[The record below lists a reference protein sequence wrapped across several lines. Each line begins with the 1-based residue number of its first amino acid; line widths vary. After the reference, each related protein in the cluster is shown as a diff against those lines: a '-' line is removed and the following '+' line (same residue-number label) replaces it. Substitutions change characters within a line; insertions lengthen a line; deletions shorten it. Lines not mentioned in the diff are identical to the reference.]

1 MIKAESVIGFE
12 EEQTDET
19 PQIAVSIPTY
29 KEPLSLGEEFG
40 RGVGAGVEEVKGLGA
55 GLVGALGSAAGLE
68 DLEEW
73 GYTTAQERFAA
84 ASSPELS
91 GEVNSIFD
99 IEDAG
104 DFVSWTARTM
114 GKQAPQLALSVL
126 GGGIGGIVGKKAVSS
141 AITEAL
147 EAKTAEL
154 VGKGIAANVAK
165 EQAQFTLAREM
176 GEQVA
181 TKLAA
186 EKAAQVAAMKA
197 GVATAGSVQGVGME
211 VGSIYADTRDL
222 GLAVKYGVPAGAV
235 EGITDLYFGSKI
247 VDALAG
253 KRAKQGFNIAG
264 VNSTGGNFS
273 ISAVRDPRPGVL
285 RELGAVAGVG
295 TALEG
300 AQEVGQTRLEQMAR
314 AEADPN
320 FDINSEGATRE
331 LIEAGAAG
339 AVTGGVMGGGTT
351 IASRLVES
359 KIAPLTMR
367 ALQDKETGLPDGTI
381 PADQQPEDPASLYQF
396 DENPVTIDDGGK
408 PFVARRFQIG
418 TEKGWA
424 IENPTDEEKMFYPP
438 LPGGRVALLDGMV
451 YGNALRHNL
460 LNGGRLRNLGPGDS
474 RSVEDDSD
482 YEGYGTGSFEFP
494 GAGTATATG
503 DSRLDTE
510 AENAMQSE
518 QRRFEDQA
526 LAPYRTLKNVFNAI
540 DAVEK
545 AGSPEERQALLQ
557 SATDPQEFRDARYQL
572 RAAKNQA
579 KTPQE
584 KQFFADL
591 QGRLQ
596 DFKNL
601 KEASRVLGF
610 KSPDGQTVKS
620 PGSYP
625 GVEGSTPSPA
635 TPFEGASNQTKGP
648 NPVDQATRRWAG
660 IVEGKVQAE
669 NDLRAAS
676 ELGTKTGFEAFDE
689 YQKIQAEIAAANDLI
704 AENKN
709 KRGNKRASKETIA
722 ELNSQIESLTRQ
734 AQSLLERTQDGDLLL
749 KKINEGIEES
759 KYSKGNKG
767 KWDELQRLEEELT
780 AIQYEKDSLL
790 TDEQRSDY
798 DFSKRSNLEP
808 AEGMKVQSRDGKSG
822 VVTGVGVDKT
832 VEDDLNLQGRLKTK
846 KEKNV
851 YVKWEDGATN
861 KFPLSKFNQEQAYI
875 PRSAAIEYQMGEIN
889 KSLMPSAEDRA
900 KIEKKALA
908 EIRKARKG
916 QPGAAEASFV
926 STALNEAKTQ
936 AQSLDTNVVYTDPE
950 KGIKAYGTLIPAPDT
965 GKATNA
971 NGNFLFLPKGFAGL
985 TGSQASEIDLV
996 SGQMKPFELT
1006 PQQMVNVAAD
1016 VRSDLHEATK
1026 KQAREKGVENA
1037 DGNTY
1042 IQNEVAL
1049 AQKKRDEEEAAEDTR
1064 RMSLEPVEVKKL
1076 REGDL
1081 VGFRLPDNERLHH
1094 THFLSTGVKLTPT
1107 SAGKFRTAQ
1116 NKDGSK
1122 QVIFD
1127 RYYVASPRGTSTENH
1142 LGKVS
1147 LPVMKQGETLVT
1159 LNELSDAEKV
1169 ELGYKADESTG
1180 ETISEDLWKYLYKP
1194 PTEATFASELGPKSE
1209 NPRLTSNR
1217 PDTRSVATR
1226 GRGDYALYE
1235 LKGDLTETEKILT
1248 LALGK
1253 FSPNPTEQDLI
1264 AAGFTPTGAQEEFEV
1279 APRKNVLS
1287 RVFETTIPD
1296 PVSKSGL
1303 NKIPVSVGVFRDKNN
1318 PKAPVVVK
1326 AFATFDPAA
1335 VLEAKRNLEEKK
1347 NAPDSP
1353 QKNAN
1358 IDIAEKSLKTA
1369 VQDLQRL
1376 TLAQMNAGLD
1386 VRVREDRNG
1395 VPITEALVEYGFGAS
1410 RSGGGIKPGQYGKHI
1425 VTRVAYNPNPDFK
1438 GEGHVFTR
1446 KVKTPRMNQR
1456 EAAGTLT
1463 DETWKLRG
1471 FDRPKMGLGA
1481 ANEVLGNF
1489 RRQQLER
1496 AQKAKEREGESML
1509 EGSDLTNRHAR
1520 EITNLTAFTQPIFE
1534 RYVTAIRRN
1543 IEESPADPAVRDR
1556 WLMEA
1561 ELRLARALNGFQ
1573 MKAMPESVAKDLQ
1586 SQIKTL
1592 EQQAAAIEPVRG
1604 KKRVLKKGKDYGKLV
1619 DDPTQTKT
1627 QFEKQQRQWKQN
1639 LEKAKA
1645 DLSDRFYRQ
1654 MIPRATK
1661 GKAGVAEINKIN
1673 TALSD
1678 LETSIRNQVASEKIP
1693 VQPSAEAVAD
1703 AIKADKRIKD
1713 FNSSLAKAKGE
1724 PAKNRWKEK
1733 IATRKQEI
1741 EKSLISERDKTE
1753 GEVETEAR
1761 DLIQKSEEHA
1771 RLRKQLDRAGE
1782 LTASQEGL
1790 LDSFLEY
1797 VQAEANKTDDQNR
1810 KTVTENLRR
1819 LLGRQKEAREG
1830 GRQMFINVR
1839 KEIDKV
1845 EKRSA
1850 KKQEKKKGQ
1859 DAAKIIGD
1867 DETAAA
1873 ENEGM
1878 IDSALKAMDFA
1889 AFTDNDK
1896 LYERAAA
1903 DFAEATEGRKKALS
1917 PGDKEIL
1924 KAFGKIM
1931 DEVKALKIFGTGKVP
1946 GILTQA
1952 FSAAS
1957 NFKNAIEKREFYDP
1971 QTGKVV
1977 GPESEYG
1984 QRMVAGEIDPLA
1996 AARVRN
2002 PKKSS
2007 AEIDEQIKQD
2017 LARER
2022 LQELATVKI
2031 AGVGAKVDAS
2041 QIELAFV
2048 KLFGGE
2054 FNGEVEG
2061 REINATYPP
2070 LEEKYSRPLFRY
2082 MSKDFGSDPGQRLA
2096 ITELANAVLDD
2107 YLFNPDADGIITESQ
2122 LTDNVAVTDSSKLKT
2137 PERVTV
2143 PRTRGATVKI
2153 DQKGQRVFSLAAKN
2167 QGDITQS
2174 NRDAVQTPAAPAET
2188 GGRATQQFVQEYA
2201 GLSDAEMV
2209 ALGQEEIDAIY
2220 RAATSKADADL
2231 AESAMDSV
2239 IATSPSIEQLA
2250 EQDVDTLRRGLLE
2263 EVKAKQSRGDAE
2275 TELRKNLRD
2284 AAKNR
2289 LFKSSNDF
2297 LNHIASQPA
2306 GINRAT
2312 AMRAKA
2318 FLNLNGNGSFNWNKI
2333 GLQVSSF
2340 GKGGKAVN
2348 WAGASAVDSESRG
2361 GMALY
2366 VNLDAVHNGGLVN
2379 TVLEEMDHALTHQI
2393 INHEQYGIN
2402 LNPVQKA
2409 ALDRLR
2415 TAHKQAVLKAG
2426 DGMTDL
2432 KEQTAGM
2439 TPEEKVAFYSGEF
2452 MRKAAEAPEQFR
2464 PYYNLTNLDEFVVGV
2479 KQDKDFHDLL
2489 IDLGFN
2495 EKTQGGGFSLI
2506 PTLKALFTALAELV
2520 TGRRLDPNSE
2530 LARVFQDSWTLS
2542 TERPAN
2548 QWTVPPTKLSMAL
2561 GLGAASDAT
2570 GAANGMP
2577 ETVRM
2582 QKDTGAFY
2590 NASLIQDAEGNWSV
2604 RGEFGV
2610 PGKKPN
2616 TTQKNKTPL
2625 DYNQAKD
2632 IFDKLVKEKSKKY
2645 SIIPDKGP
2653 DDGGS
2658 TTPPQGPAPEGPKS
2672 LAGARRVE
2680 TREELRVRLNT
2691 AGSPAMQRVLS
2702 PVSEEILDEALKLSE
2717 AGFNVERTTDLNR
2730 VDFGS
2735 VDVYSTA
2742 SQYPIATIMKDFRGS
2757 VQPLIAWNPALV
2769 VSPRF
2774 DGRLERA
2781 FQAVYGV
2788 TPDAGLARLL
2798 FRDSGDNY
2806 YTQRAA
2812 SASTYFVSTRMFSVA
2827 LSNGRGGLSTWAV
2840 GPNVNEDA
2848 VERARRI
2855 YEGESTTLPDPPD
2868 LIQIDPAYTAPSR
2881 TARRQMPPP
2890 SDLLNLNKAVGEV
2903 WNKLKDFEIFQFG
2916 RPLTPEVTSQILAT
2930 EGREKLLKAIVDNI
2944 KLPPGYQL
2952 KIESFDT
2959 KPSAIF
2965 GEKTT
2970 FELSFKN
2977 LKTGKTGNIEVYT
2990 KSKDI
2995 MSIHSVGANRHG
3007 GKEMYQAAYDYILAT
3022 GATSVSDSLTSI
3034 NKYRRTS
3041 NMLASALRH
3050 GTTKHLDPL
3059 HSQRLGGW
3067 VNENAATGS
3076 NEQQAAYL
3084 NNLTVLAQR
3093 EMENAFEYVPKKV
3106 KQWRYNFETGDFVDA
3121 NGKNLSREEL
3131 DSAVQLGNPEESGA
3145 GVATIRRM
3153 VITNTALEESERL
3166 RSSEGFLGAVSGQRG
3181 PIDKVAYSL
3190 AGARTKASKLLS
3202 GKKEGTTF
3210 TGQKVTTD
3218 GWFSSDRNAPANVEG
3233 LWNKSTALKGSDISL
3248 AQQLGSLLN
3257 KQAARYEKA
3266 GTPLDQ
3272 KTVQTALGD
3281 IENPYTEDQKR
3292 QIDQAI
3298 LENRAEDAAVLK
3310 TEFRRANRESFRRRQ
3325 AEALA
3330 KLPQDTQELI
3340 GQMRDHIDQMSRYVD
3355 ETMGFEVAENFGI
3368 YLNRSY
3374 LNFGDE
3380 KTRAKWQEQVRENP
3394 KIMQDLRGFVLRQLA
3409 EHDAE
3414 AVMRRATREGR
3425 ILPRAQALEEASK
3438 ALTEADIA
3446 AGIERVLNYGGQG
3459 IGRIFLSGKI
3469 PGQKPMKVLDERGNV
3484 APELQ
3489 AAWGMVEDPA
3499 TNYVNTALKLTAL
3512 VSNDKFL
3519 QDLKDEGLKTGMLYD
3534 PMNPANISAEDSERL
3549 RVAKENALAAD
3560 DTLAARSRFKPELLR
3575 TAMAKQDPVVASILE
3590 EAMDP
3595 TNIPAGYV
3603 KLSGETNKSLAPI
3616 SGMYAE
3622 PILAE
3627 WMFQKFPPQGATN
3640 NTVMEVLTQLTLI
3653 PMAMKTV
3660 GSFAGQV
3667 RNYISGW
3674 QSLITAGNFRPWDA
3688 DWRRDMALA
3697 HRMTFGSVFGT
3708 DAAARKATIQAR
3720 KRFGELGLMDQGVTA
3735 NFMQDLVGMNASNDA
3750 ALQKGFL
3757 NLWNKAT
3764 KFAVKAYGASD
3775 DNFKIM
3781 HYLSELGKLRRA
3793 FPGES
3798 QEVLEERAA
3807 QIARDIHQTYSDTYG
3822 AVKALKKVPFI
3833 APFISFTSE
3842 VIRNS
3847 INLVRLARNE
3857 IREGKRTGNKEL
3869 ENNGWK
3875 RVASMGAS
3883 WVGSFGLTALSATIA
3898 GVTPEEEDDLRRLL
3912 PDWQKNSQLFFLGKS
3927 GGKIKFIDLSF
3938 SDPSNYLKRPVI
3950 GFMTSWFQDDK
3961 TFNERVGQG
3970 VSEAVMELAKPFLSE
3985 QLFTGAIMDVA
3996 RNKDA
4001 SGREIVNWQDTPFN
4015 IAKGI
4020 TGHIGQVFLPGLADT
4035 ALRVGKGWTGVVS
4048 DSGRSYDFGIEL
4060 TAAFGVRPS
4069 EVNVRQAL
4077 GFRSRAFMQDYRDA
4091 ASLFSRP
4098 FLSQG
4103 TKSAGDI
4110 ESGYERANAAY
4121 RSTMEDFRQTYL
4133 GAIRL
4138 GIPANEVRSILK
4150 ANGISD
4156 EVLSMIQSGRIQ
4168 PYKASKQ
4175 AITRAREAGQTPR
4188 IQEYESAY
4196 ATASRNP

>member
-1 MIKAESVIGFE
+1 MIAKLLPYQ
-12 EEQTDET
+12 EEQESASN
-19 PQIAVSIPTY
+19 IRVY

-40 RGVGAGVEEVKGLGA
+40 RGVGAGVEELKGIGA
-55 GLVGALGSAAGLE
+55 GAVGALGAAVGSEGLE
-68 DLEEW
+68 DW

-114 GKQAPQLALSVL
+114 GKQAPQLAFSVL
-126 GGGIGGIVGKKAVSS
+126 GGGVGGIVGKKAVSS

-176 GEQVA
+176 GESIS

-186 EKAAQVAAMKA
+186 EKAAQAAAMKTGIA
-197 GVATAGSVQGVGME
+197 AAGSVQGVGME
-211 VGSIYADTRDL
+211 IGSIYADTRDL

-253 KRAKQGFNIAG
+253 KQATRG
-264 VNSTGGNFS
+264 VM
-273 ISAVRDPRPGVL
+273 

-295 TALEG
+295 TVMEG
-300 AQEVGQTRLEQMAR
+300 ATEVGQTRLEQMAR

-320 FDINSEGATRE
+320 YDINSEGATRE
-331 LIEAGAAG
+331 LMEAGAAG
-339 AVTGGVMGGGTT
+339 ALTGGVMGGGTT
-351 IASRLVES
+351 IASRLAAG
-359 KIAPLTMR
+359 KMAPLTMR
-367 ALQDKETGLPDGTI
+367 ALQEKETGLPDGTT
-381 PADQQPEDPASLYQF
+381 PADQQSEDPASLYQF

-408 PFVARRFQIG
+408 PLIARRFSIG
-418 TEKGWA
+418 EEKGWA
-424 IENPTDEEKMFYPP
+424 IDNPTEEEKMFYPP

-451 YGNALRHNL
+451 HGNAIRHNL
-460 LNGGRLRNLGPGDS
+460 ANGGRLRNPAPGVVDNQ
-474 RSVEDDSD
+474 VEDDSD
-482 YEGYGTGSFEFP
+482 YEGYGMRSPEFP
-494 GAGTATATG
+494 GVGAAAATG

-526 LAPYRTLKNVFNAI
+526 LAPFRTLKNVFNAI

-545 AGSPEERQALLQ
+545 AGSSEERAALLQ
-557 SATDPQEFRDARYQL
+557 SATDPQELRDARYQL

-591 QGRLQ
+591 QGRFQ
-596 DFKNL
+596 DFNAL
-601 KEASRVLGF
+601 KQASRALGI
-610 KSPDGQTVKS
+610 KPQDGQMAKS

-625 GVEGSTPSPA
+625 GDEGSTPSPA
-635 TPFEGASNQTKGP
+635 TPFEGASNLAKGP

-660 IVEGKVQAE
+660 IVEGKVKAE
-669 NDLRAAS
+669 SDALAAE
-676 ELGTKTGFEAFDE
+676 ELIREVPKESTGFESYDE
-689 YQKIQAEIAAANDLI
+689 YEKVLAERAENAAQLKSLRGTISKGSEQDKQAAQDLI
-704 AENKN
+704 KELEDRQTALSAQESELFQKSSENDKF
-709 KRGNKRASKETIA
+709 
-722 ELNSQIESLTRQ
+722 LT
-734 AQSLLERTQDGDLLL
+734 
-749 KKINEGIEES
+749 
-759 KYSKGNKG
+759 
-767 KWDELQRLEEELT
+767 ELQKQTSAWETSPKNTAQWNKLSQLQSEERDLQDERN
-780 AIQYEKDSLL
+780 AII
-790 TDEQRSDY
+790 TDEQREGFDADKNKGVRLESLQEEISTAKNKLTPDK
-798 DFSKRSNLEP
+798 KRQEFVKKAFDS
-808 AEGMKVQSRDGKSG
+808 VSRDRKVAVKQEKSVAPQREFIG
-822 VVTGVGVDKT
+822 
-832 VEDDLNLQGRLKTK
+832 
-846 KEKNV
+846 
-851 YVKWEDGATN
+851 
-861 KFPLSKFNQEQAYI
+861 QELENA
-875 PRSAAIEYQMGEIN
+875 
-889 KSLMPSAEDRA
+889 
-900 KIEKKALA
+900 
-908 EIRKARKG
+908 KAR
-916 QPGAAEASFV
+916 ES
-926 STALNEAKTQ
+926 
-936 AQSLDTNVVYTDPE
+936 SLDTNVTYTDPQTGS
-950 KGIKAYGTLIPAPDT
+950 KFYGVLVPDSQT

-971 NGNFLFLPKGFAGL
+971 NGNFLLLPRGFG
-985 TGSQASEIDLV
+985 GKFYSEQSDLNDPR
-996 SGQMKPFELT
+996 SDLQQKQGATIELT

-1016 VRSDLHEATK
+1016 TRSDLHEATK
-1026 KQAREKGVENA
+1026 KQAKEKGIEGA
-1037 DGNTY
+1037 DDNTY

-1049 AQKKRDEEEAAEDTR
+1049 AQKKRDEEDEAEDTR

-1081 VGFRLPDNERLHH
+1081 VGFRLPDNDRLHH
-1094 THFLSTGVKLTPT
+1094 THFLSTGAKLTPT

-1122 QVIFD
+1122 QVVFD

-1147 LPVMKQGETLVT
+1147 LPVMRPGETLVT
-1159 LNELSDAEKV
+1159 LSDLSDAEKV
-1169 ELGYKADESTG
+1169 ELGYKANESTG
-1180 ETISEDLWKYLYKP
+1180 ENISEDLWKYLYKP
-1194 PTEATFASELGPKSE
+1194 PTEATFASDLGPKGE

-1217 PDTRSVATR
+1217 PDTRSITTQ
-1226 GRGDYALYE
+1226 GQGDYALYQ

-1326 AFATFDPAA
+1326 AFATFDPNA
-1335 VLEAKRNLEEKK
+1335 VLDAKRNLEEKK

-1358 IDIAEKSLKTA
+1358 VGIAEKALMTA

-1386 VRVREDRNG
+1386 VRVKEDRNG
-1395 VPITEALVEYGFGAS
+1395 VPITEALKDYGFGAS

-1438 GEGHVFTR
+1438 GEGHVFSR

-1463 DETWKLRG
+1463 DETWKMRG
-1471 FDRPKMGLGA
+1471 FDRPKLGLGA

-1496 AQKAKEREGESML
+1496 AQKAKEREGESVL
-1509 EGSDLTNRHAR
+1509 EGSDLTSRHAG

-1534 RYVTAIRRN
+1534 RYASTIRRT
-1543 IEESPADPAVRDR
+1543 IEESPADPALRDR

-1561 ELRLARALNGFQ
+1561 ELRLARALNEFQ

-1619 DDPTQTKT
+1619 DDPNQTKT

-1673 TALSD
+1673 TALAD
-1678 LETSIRNQVASEKIP
+1678 LETTTRNQVASVKVP
-1693 VQPSAEAVAD
+1693 VQPSADAVAD
-1703 AIKADKRIKD
+1703 AIKVDKRVKD
-1713 FNSSLAKAKGE
+1713 FNSSLAKAKGD
-1724 PAKNRWKEK
+1724 PAKNRWREK

-1741 EKSLISERDKTE
+1741 EKSLVTERDKTE
-1753 GEVETEAR
+1753 GEIETEAR
-1761 DLIQKSEEHA
+1761 SLIQNSEEHA

-1790 LDSFLEY
+1790 LDSFLDY

-1839 KEIDKV
+1839 KEIEKV
-1845 EKRSA
+1845 EKKSG
-1850 KKQEKKKGQ
+1850 KKQAKQKGQ
-1859 DAAKIIGD
+1859 DAAKIIGN
-1867 DETAAA
+1867 DEAAAA

-1878 IDSALKAMDFA
+1878 MDSALKAMDFA
-1889 AFTDNDK
+1889 TFTENDK
-1896 LYERAAA
+1896 LYERAAE
-1903 DFAEATEGRKKALS
+1903 DFAKASEGRKKALA

-1924 KAFGKIM
+1924 RAFGKIM

-1946 GILTQA
+1946 GIVTQA
-1952 FSAAS
+1952 FSAAN
-1957 NFKNAIEKREFYDP
+1957 NFKNAIQKQEFYDP
-1971 QTGKVV
+1971 QTGQVV
-1977 GPESEYG
+1977 GPESEVA
-1984 QRMVAGEIDPLA
+1984 QAMIAGEMDPLA
-1996 AARVRN
+1996 FAPARQPRKSAA
-2002 PKKSS
+2002 
-2007 AEIDEQIKQD
+2007 EMEQQEK
-2017 LARER
+2017 
-2022 LQELATVKI
+2022 QELALRRLRELAVVKI
-2031 AGVGAKVDAS
+2031 GGVGGEVDPS
-2041 QIELAFV
+2041 LPELALV
-2048 KLFGGE
+2048 RLFGGE
-2054 FNGEVEG
+2054 FNGVVEG
-2061 REINATYPP
+2061 QEINATYPP

-2107 YLFNPDADGIITESQ
+2107 YLFNPDADGITETQ
-2122 LTDNVAVTDSSKLKT
+2122 LTDNVAVTDLSKLKT

-2143 PRTRGATVKI
+2143 PRPRGATVKI
-2153 DQKGQRVFSLAAKN
+2153 NQAGQRVFSLAAKN

-2174 NRDAVQTPAAPAET
+2174 NRDAVQTPSAPAET
-2188 GGRATQQFVQEYA
+2188 SGRATQQFVQEYA

-2275 TELRKNLRD
+2275 AELRKNLRD
-2284 AAKNR
+2284 ASKNR
-2289 LFKSSNDF
+2289 LFKSTNDF
-2297 LNHIASQPA
+2297 LNHIAGQPA

-2312 AMRAKA
+2312 AMRAKE
-2318 FLNLNGNGSFNWNKI
+2318 FLKLNGNGSFNWNKI

-2432 KEQTAGM
+2432 KEQTTGM

-2452 MRKAAEAPEQFR
+2452 MKKAAEAPEQFR

-2495 EKTQGGGFSLI
+2495 EKTQGGGFSLS
-2506 PTLKALFTALAELV
+2506 KFVKDLFTSLAELV

-2570 GAANGMP
+2570 GTANGMP

-2590 NASLIQDAEGNWSV
+2590 NASLVQDEDGNWSV
-2604 RGEFGV
+2604 QGEFGS
-2610 PGKKPN
+2610 PGQKPR
-2616 TTQKNKTPL
+2616 TVQKNKTPL
-2625 DYNQAKD
+2625 DYDKAKSV
-2632 IFDKLVKEKSKKY
+2632 FDKLVEDKSKKY
-2645 SIIPDKGP
+2645 SVLPDQGP
-2653 DDGGS
+2653 DNGGS
-2658 TTPPQGPAPEGPKS
+2658 TTPPQGPTPQGPKS
-2672 LAGARRVE
+2672 LAGARANTQRWNELTADLQGRSLTQADIDAWKNANPEKYAELEKIREDVIKSSASSNGQTVFGPLWHISSETGLSENRFDPNKIGSQTDSGYLARGFYFAGSEDEARNSIGLQTSRSGKAYRVFVGFKNPLE
-2680 TREELRVRLNT
+2680 VTLQSNSVGNWRYNDANKSVIEEL
-2691 AGSPAMQRVLS
+2691 AK
-2702 PVSEEILDEALKLSE
+2702 I
-2717 AGFNVERTTDLNR
+2717 
-2730 VDFGS
+2730 
-2735 VDVYSTA
+2735 
-2742 SQYPIATIMKDFRGS
+2742 
-2757 VQPLIAWNPALV
+2757 
-2769 VSPRF
+2769 
-2774 DGRLERA
+2774 
-2781 FQAVYGV
+2781 V
-2788 TPDAGLARLL
+2788 TPQKWNEFLTKYNYSAEELKELGLRPPSEIKNKDLSFYNFSLNAYNEL
-2798 FRDSGDNY
+2798 FNFLGIDGIV
-2806 YTQRAA
+2806 TK
-2812 SASTYFVSTRMFSVA
+2812 
-2827 LSNGRGGLSTWAV
+2827 LKNGAPFEVVGLSTV
-2840 GPNVNEDA
+2840 KNPTFNPN
-2848 VERARRI
+2848 
-2855 YEGESTTLPDPPD
+2855 
-2868 LIQIDPAYTAPSR
+2868 QIKSAEP
-2881 TARRQMPPP
+2881 
-2890 SDLLNLNKAVGEV
+2890 LNLEN
-2903 WNKLKDFEIFQFG
+2903 G
-2916 RPLTPEVTSQILAT
+2916 RLVSPT
-2930 EGREKLLKAIVDNI
+2930 EWAQPQN
-2944 KLPPGYQL
+2944 P
-2952 KIESFDT
+2952 
-2959 KPSAIF
+2959 
-2965 GEKTT
+2965 
-2970 FELSFKN
+2970 
-2977 LKTGKTGNIEVYT
+2977 
-2990 KSKDI
+2990 DI
-2995 MSIHSVGANRHG
+2995 R
-3007 GKEMYQAAYDYILAT
+3007 
-3022 GATSVSDSLTSI
+3022 
-3034 NKYRRTS
+3034 
-3041 NMLASALRH
+3041 
-3050 GTTKHLDPL
+3050 
-3059 HSQRLGGW
+3059 
-3067 VNENAATGS
+3067 
-3076 NEQQAAYL
+3076 
-3084 NNLTVLAQR
+3084 
-3093 EMENAFEYVPKKV
+3093 
-3106 KQWRYNFETGDFVDA
+3106 
-3121 NGKNLSREEL
+3121 
-3131 DSAVQLGNPEESGA
+3131 
-3145 GVATIRRM
+3145 
-3153 VITNTALEESERL
+3153 
-3166 RSSEGFLGAVSGQRG
+3166 
-3181 PIDKVAYSL
+3181 YSL
-3190 AGARTKASKLLS
+3190 AGARTKVSKLLS
-3202 GKKEGTTF
+3202 GKKEGTTY
-3210 TGQKVTTD
+3210 TGQKVTT
-3218 GWFSSDRNAPANVEG
+3218 GGYFSSDPNAPANIEG
-3233 LWNKSTALKGSDISL
+3233 LWNKSTALKGSDIAL
-3248 AQQLGSLLN
+3248 AEQLGSKLN

-3266 GTPLDQ
+3266 GNPLDT

-3281 IENPYTEDQKR
+3281 IENPYTEEQKR

-3310 TEFRRANRESFRRRQ
+3310 TEFRTENRANFRRRQ
-3325 AEALA
+3325 AEALS
-3330 KLPQDTQELI
+3330 KLPQDIQELL

-3394 KIMQDLRGFVLRQLA
+3394 KIMQDLRGYVLRQLA
-3409 EHDAE
+3409 DHDAE
-3414 AVMRRATREGR
+3414 AVIRRATREGR
-3425 ILPRAQALEEASK
+3425 ILPRAQAVEDASK

-3446 AGIERVLNYGGQG
+3446 AGIERVLNFGGQG

-3512 VSNDKFL
+3512 VSNDRFL
-3519 QDLKDEGLKTGMLYD
+3519 QELKDEGLKTGMLYD

-3549 RVAKENALAAD
+3549 RVAKEGALAAD
-3560 DTLAARSRFKPELLR
+3560 PTLAARSRFKPELLR

-3603 KLSGETNKSLAPI
+3603 KLSGETNKSLAPV

-3622 PILAE
+3622 PTLAE

-3640 NTVMEVLTQLTLI
+3640 NMVMEVLTQLTLF

-3660 GSFAGQV
+3660 GSVAAQV

-3674 QSLITAGNFRPWDA
+3674 QSLVTAGNFRPWDA
-3688 DWRRDMALA
+3688 DWRRDMVLA
-3697 HRMTFGSVFGT
+3697 HKMTFGNVFGF
-3708 DAAARKATIQAR
+3708 DAATRKAVIQAR
-3720 KRFGELGLMDQGVTA
+3720 KRFGELRLMDQGVTA
-3735 NFMQDLVGMNASNDA
+3735 NFMQDLVGMNANNDA
-3750 ALQKGFL
+3750 SVQKGFL

-3775 DNFKIM
+3775 DNFKII

-3869 ENNGWK
+3869 ERNGKNRIIGMMAGWGGTF
-3875 RVASMGAS
+3875 A
-3883 WVGSFGLTALSATIA
+3883 LTALSRALA

-3912 PDWQKNSQLFFLGKS
+3912 PEWQKNSQLIFLGKS
-3927 GGKIKFIDLSF
+3927 NGKIQFMDASF

-3950 GFMTSWFQDDK
+3950 AMMTALWEDDK
-3961 TFNERVGQG
+3961 TFNERVGNG

-3985 QLFTGAIMDVA
+3985 QLFSGAIMDVA

-4020 TGHIGQVFLPGLADT
+4020 TGHIGSVFLPGTADT
-4035 ALRVGKGWTGVVS
+4035 IGRIYKGATGVVS
-4048 DSGRSYDFGIEL
+4048 DSGRSYNPWTESI
-4060 TAAFGVRPS
+4060 AALGVRPS
-4069 EVNVRQAL
+4069 EVDVRQAL
-4077 GFRSRAFMQDYRDA
+4077 GFRSRAFMQSYRDA

-4110 ESGYERANAAY
+4110 ESGYERANDAY
-4121 RSTMEDFRQTYL
+4121 QSVMENFRQTYI

-4138 GIPANEVRSILK
+4138 GVPANEVRSILK

-4188 IQEYESAY
+4188 IQEYDWAY
-4196 ATASRNP
+4196 ATASRNL

>member
-1 MIKAESVIGFE
+1 MIIPISEVEGYTPTFIE
-12 EEQTDET
+12 EPEEQDNQNLIQVSTDTSRRMRED
-19 PQIAVSIPTY
+19 
-29 KEPLSLGEEFG
+29 LSFGEELG
-40 RGVGAGVEEVKGLGA
+40 RGVGAGVEELKGIGA
-55 GLVGALGSAAGLE
+55 GLVGALGSAVGSEGLE
-68 DLEEW
+68 DW
-73 GYTTAQERFAA
+73 GFTTAQERFAA

-104 DFVSWTARTM
+104 DFVSWAARTM
-114 GKQAPQLALSVL
+114 GKQAPQLAFSVL
-126 GGGIGGIVGKKAVSS
+126 GGGVGGIVGKKAVSS

-165 EQAQFTLAREM
+165 EQAQLTLTREM
-176 GEQVA
+176 GENIA

-197 GVATAGSVQGVGME
+197 GIAAAGSVQGVGME
-211 VGSIYADTRDL
+211 IGSIYADTRDL

-253 KRAKQGFNIAG
+253 KQATRG
-264 VNSTGGNFS
+264 VM
-273 ISAVRDPRPGVL
+273 
-285 RELGAVAGVG
+285 RELGTVAGVG
-295 TALEG
+295 TVMEG
-300 AQEVGQTRLEQMAR
+300 GTEVGQTRLEQMAR

-320 FDINSEGATRE
+320 YDINSKGATRE
-331 LIEAGAAG
+331 LMEAGAAG
-339 AVTGGVMGGGTT
+339 ALTGGVMGGGTT
-351 IASRLVES
+351 IASRLAAG
-359 KIAPLTMR
+359 KMAPLTMR
-367 ALQDKETGLPDGTI
+367 ALQDKETGLPDGTT
-381 PADQQPEDPASLYQF
+381 PADQQSDDPASLYQF
-396 DENPVTIDDGGK
+396 DENPVTIDDGGRQL
-408 PFVARRFQIG
+408 VARRFTIG
-418 TEKGWA
+418 TEEGWA
-424 IENPTDEEKMFYPP
+424 IDNPNEEEKMLFPP
-438 LPGGRVALLDGMV
+438 IPGGRVAIPKGMV
-451 YGNALRHNL
+451 AGSSLRLNL
-460 LNGGRLRNLGPGDS
+460 DNGGRLRNLGPGDS

-482 YEGYGTGSFEFP
+482 YEGFGMNSPEFP
-494 GAGTATATG
+494 GVGAASATG

-545 AGSPEERQALLQ
+545 AGSSEERAALLQ
-557 SATDPQEFRDARYQL
+557 SATDPQELRDARYQL

-591 QGRLQ
+591 QGRFQ
-596 DFKNL
+596 DFNAL
-601 KEASRVLGF
+601 KQASRALGI
-610 KSPDGQTVKS
+610 KSQDGQTVKS
-620 PGSYP
+620 SGSYP
-625 GVEGSTPSPA
+625 EAEGSTPSPA
-635 TPFEGASNQTKGP
+635 TPFEGASNLAKGP

-660 IVEGKVQAE
+660 IVEGKAQAKA
-669 NDLRAAS
+669 DFYAAQ
-676 ELGTKTGFEAFDE
+676 ELKQEVPQESTGFESYDEYEKVLAERNETAAQLKSLRGTISKGSEQDKQAAKTLIKELEDRQNALSTQESELLQKSSKDDEFLTELQKQTSAWELSDKNTNKWDTLNKLQKELDSLQDERGDLITNEQVEAFD
-689 YQKIQAEIAAANDLI
+689 AD
-704 AENKN
+704 ENKGLRFEQLLKEVDAARKN
-709 KRGNKRASKETIA
+709 LTPDKKKQEIVKSAFLAVSSKRKVASERDKVA
-722 ELNSQIESLTRQ
+722 APQRESLEKEIENAQ
-734 AQSLLERTQDGDLLL
+734 A
-749 KKINEGIEES
+749 
-759 KYSKGNKG
+759 
-767 KWDELQRLEEELT
+767 
-780 AIQYEKDSLL
+780 
-790 TDEQRSDY
+790 
-798 DFSKRSNLEP
+798 
-808 AEGMKVQSRDGKSG
+808 RDR
-822 VVTGVGVDKT
+822 
-832 VEDDLNLQGRLKTK
+832 E
-846 KEKNV
+846 
-851 YVKWEDGATN
+851 
-861 KFPLSKFNQEQAYI
+861 
-875 PRSAAIEYQMGEIN
+875 
-889 KSLMPSAEDRA
+889 
-900 KIEKKALA
+900 
-908 EIRKARKG
+908 
-916 QPGAAEASFV
+916 
-926 STALNEAKTQ
+926 
-936 AQSLDTNVVYTDPE
+936 LDTKVVYTDPQTGS
-950 KGIKAYGTLIPAPDT
+950 KFYGALIPDPQT

-971 NGNFLFLPKGFAGL
+971 NGKFLFMLRGYGGRFYSERSSGPLAG
-985 TGSQASEIDLV
+985 TPTSDLNDPRATNYEALKRQV
-996 SGQMKPFELT
+996 VNTNFGLGGMDQFDQPIEFT

-1016 VRSDLHEATK
+1016 TRSDLHEATK
-1026 KQAREKGVENA
+1026 KQAKEKGIEGA

-1049 AQKKRDEEEAAEDTR
+1049 AQKKRDEDEEAEDTR
-1064 RMSLEPVEVKKL
+1064 RMNLEPVEVKKL

-1081 VGFRLPDNERLHH
+1081 VGFRLPDNDRLHH
-1094 THFLSTGVKLTPT
+1094 THFLSTGAKLTPT

-1127 RYYVASPRGTSTENH
+1127 RYYVASPRGNSTENH

-1147 LPVMKQGETLVT
+1147 LPVMKPGETLVT
-1159 LNELSDAEKV
+1159 LSDLSDAEKG
-1169 ELGYKADESTG
+1169 ELGYKANESTG
-1180 ETISEDLWKYLYKP
+1180 ENISDDLWKYLYKP
-1194 PTEATFASELGPKSE
+1194 PTEATFASELGAKSE
-1209 NPRLTSNR
+1209 MPTLRSNR
-1217 PDTRSVATR
+1217 PGTQMIMTP
-1226 GRGDYALYE
+1226 GQGDYALYQ

-1253 FSPNPTEQDLI
+1253 FSPNPTKQDLI
-1264 AAGFTPTGAQEEFEV
+1264 AAGFTPTSRKEEI
-1279 APRKNVLS
+1279 
-1287 RVFETTIPD
+1287 ETPNGKMTLVEIDEATIPD

-1303 NKIPVSVGVFRDKNN
+1303 QIPINSAILVDKKN
-1318 PKAPVVVK
+1318 PKAPKIVK
-1326 AFATFDPAA
+1326 AFASFDPAA
-1335 VLEAKRNLEEKK
+1335 VLEAKRNLEQKK

-1369 VQDLQRL
+1369 VWELQRV

-1386 VRVREDRNG
+1386 VRVKEDRNG
-1395 VPITEALVEYGFGAS
+1395 IPITDSLAEYGFGAE
-1410 RSGGGIKPGQYGKHI
+1410 RTKRGVKDGQYGKHI
-1425 VTRVAYNPNPDFK
+1425 ITRVAYNPNPDFM
-1438 GEGHVFTR
+1438 GEGQVFTR
-1446 KVKTPRMNQR
+1446 KVPTPKLNQQQ
-1456 EAAGTLT
+1456 AAATLT
-1463 DETWKLRG
+1463 NESLTMRG
-1471 FDRPKMGLGA
+1471 VDRPKTGLGA

-1489 RRQQLER
+1489 RTKKLEQ
-1496 AQKAKEREGESML
+1496 AQKAKERDEEAILS
-1509 EGSDLTNRHAR
+1509 GSDLMSRNAR
-1520 EITNLTAFTQPIFE
+1520 ELSNLTAFTRPIFE
-1534 RYVTAIRRN
+1534 QYVSAIHRT
-1543 IEESPADPAVRDR
+1543 IEESPNDPALKDR
-1556 WLMEA
+1556 ALMEA
-1561 ELRLARALNGFQ
+1561 ELALARELNKFQ
-1573 MKAMPESVAKDLQ
+1573 MKAMPESVAKELR

-1592 EQQAAAIEPVRG
+1592 ERQAEAIKPVRG

-1619 DDPTQTKT
+1619 DAPAQTKT

-1639 LEKAKA
+1639 LEKATA

-1661 GKAGVAEINKIN
+1661 GKAGVTEIKKIDSSL
-1673 TALSD
+1673 AD

-1693 VQPSAEAVAD
+1693 VQPSADAVAD

-1713 FNSSLAKAKGE
+1713 FNSSLAKAKGD

-1733 IATRKQEI
+1733 IALRKQEI
-1741 EKSLISERDKTE
+1741 EKSLVTERDKTE
-1753 GEVETEAR
+1753 GEIETEAR
-1761 DLIQKSEEHA
+1761 SLIQKSEKHA
-1771 RLRKQLDRAGE
+1771 QLRRQLDRAGE
-1782 LTASQEGL
+1782 LTPSQEKL

-1797 VQAEANKTDDQNR
+1797 VQAEASMTADQNR

-1839 KEIDKV
+1839 KEIEKV
-1845 EKRSA
+1845 EKKSA
-1850 KKQEKKKGQ
+1850 KKQTKQKGQ

-1867 DETAAA
+1867 DEAAA
-1873 ENEGM
+1873 AQNEEM

-1889 AFTDNDK
+1889 TFTENDK
-1896 LYERAAA
+1896 LYERAAE
-1903 DFAEATEGRKKALS
+1903 DFAKATAGRKKALS
-1917 PGDKEIL
+1917 RGDKAIL
-1924 KAFGKIM
+1924 RAFGKIM

-1952 FSAAS
+1952 FSAAN
-1957 NFKNAIEKREFYDP
+1957 NFKNAIQKQEFFDP
-1971 QTGKVV
+1971 ETGKVV
-1977 GPESEYG
+1977 GPESEVA
-1984 QRMVAGEIDPLA
+1984 QAAIAGEIDPLA
-1996 AARVRN
+1996 LARARE
-2002 PKKSS
+2002 PRKSN
-2007 AEIDEQIKQD
+2007 AEIEEQYKQD
-2017 LARER
+2017 LARDR
-2022 LQELATVKI
+2022 LQELAEAKIGKYGTV
-2031 AGVGAKVDAS
+2031 DPNLP
-2041 QIELAFV
+2041 ELAFV

-2061 REINATYPP
+2061 KEINASFPP

-2096 ITELANAVLDD
+2096 VTELANAVLDD
-2107 YLFNPDADGIITESQ
+2107 YLFNPDADGITETQ
-2122 LTDNVAVTDSSKLKT
+2122 LTDNFAVTDRDKLKT
-2137 PERVTV
+2137 PERVTA
-2143 PRTRGATVKI
+2143 PRPRGATVKI

-2174 NRDAVQTPAAPAET
+2174 NRDAVQTPSAPAAT
-2188 GGRATQQFVQEYA
+2188 SGRATQQFVQEYA
-2201 GLSDAEMV
+2201 ELSDAEMV

-2275 TELRKNLRD
+2275 AVLRKNLRD
-2284 AAKNR
+2284 ASKNR
-2289 LFKSSNDF
+2289 LFKSTNDF
-2297 LNHIASQPA
+2297 LNHIAGQPA

-2312 AMRAKA
+2312 AMRAKE
-2318 FLNLNGNGSFNWNKI
+2318 FLKLNSNGSFNWNKI
-2333 GLQVSSF
+2333 GLQVASF

-2348 WAGASAVDSESRG
+2348 WAGASAADSESRG

-2366 VNLDAVHNGGLVN
+2366 INLDAVHNGGLVN

-2402 LNPVQKA
+2402 LNPVQKD

-2415 TAHKQAVLKAG
+2415 TAYKQAVLKAG

-2452 MRKAAEAPEQFR
+2452 MKKAEEAPEYFR
-2464 PYYNLTNLDEFVVGV
+2464 PYYNLTDLDEFVVGV

-2495 EKTQGGGFSLI
+2495 EKTQNGGFSLKGL
-2506 PTLKALFTALAELV
+2506 LKDLFTSLAELL

-2530 LARVFQDSWTLS
+2530 LARVFKDSWTLS
-2542 TERPAN
+2542 IEREPS

-2561 GLGAASDAT
+2561 GLGAANETT
-2570 GAANGMP
+2570 GTANGMP
-2577 ETVRM
+2577 QTVRM

-2590 NASLIQDAEGNWSV
+2590 NASLVQDENGNWSV
-2604 RGEFGV
+2604 QGEFGS
-2610 PGKKPN
+2610 PGQKPR
-2616 TTQKNKTPL
+2616 TVQKNKTPL
-2625 DYNQAKD
+2625 DYDKAKSV
-2632 IFDKLVKEKSKKY
+2632 FDKLVEDKSKKY
-2645 SIIPDKGP
+2645 SILPDQGP

-2658 TTPPQGPAPEGPKS
+2658 TTPQGPAPQGPK
-2672 LAGARRVE
+2672 
-2680 TREELRVRLNT
+2680 
-2691 AGSPAMQRVLS
+2691 
-2702 PVSEEILDEALKLSE
+2702 
-2717 AGFNVERTTDLNR
+2717 
-2730 VDFGS
+2730 
-2735 VDVYSTA
+2735 
-2742 SQYPIATIMKDFRGS
+2742 
-2757 VQPLIAWNPALV
+2757 
-2769 VSPRF
+2769 
-2774 DGRLERA
+2774 
-2781 FQAVYGV
+2781 
-2788 TPDAGLARLL
+2788 
-2798 FRDSGDNY
+2798 
-2806 YTQRAA
+2806 
-2812 SASTYFVSTRMFSVA
+2812 
-2827 LSNGRGGLSTWAV
+2827 
-2840 GPNVNEDA
+2840 
-2848 VERARRI
+2848 
-2855 YEGESTTLPDPPD
+2855 
-2868 LIQIDPAYTAPSR
+2868 
-2881 TARRQMPPP
+2881 
-2890 SDLLNLNKAVGEV
+2890 
-2903 WNKLKDFEIFQFG
+2903 
-2916 RPLTPEVTSQILAT
+2916 
-2930 EGREKLLKAIVDNI
+2930 
-2944 KLPPGYQL
+2944 
-2952 KIESFDT
+2952 
-2959 KPSAIF
+2959 
-2965 GEKTT
+2965 
-2970 FELSFKN
+2970 
-2977 LKTGKTGNIEVYT
+2977 
-2990 KSKDI
+2990 
-2995 MSIHSVGANRHG
+2995 
-3007 GKEMYQAAYDYILAT
+3007 
-3022 GATSVSDSLTSI
+3022 
-3034 NKYRRTS
+3034 
-3041 NMLASALRH
+3041 
-3050 GTTKHLDPL
+3050 
-3059 HSQRLGGW
+3059 
-3067 VNENAATGS
+3067 
-3076 NEQQAAYL
+3076 
-3084 NNLTVLAQR
+3084 
-3093 EMENAFEYVPKKV
+3093 
-3106 KQWRYNFETGDFVDA
+3106 
-3121 NGKNLSREEL
+3121 
-3131 DSAVQLGNPEESGA
+3131 
-3145 GVATIRRM
+3145 
-3153 VITNTALEESERL
+3153 
-3166 RSSEGFLGAVSGQRG
+3166 
-3181 PIDKVAYSL
+3181 SL

-3202 GKKEGTTF
+3202 GKKEGTTY
-3210 TGQKVTTD
+3210 TGQKVTT
-3218 GWFSSDRNAPANVEG
+3218 GGYFSSDPNAPANIEG
-3233 LWNKSTALKGSDISL
+3233 LWNKSTALKGSDIAL
-3248 AQQLGSLLN
+3248 AEQLGSKLN
-3257 KQAARYEKA
+3257 KQAERYAKA
-3266 GTPLDQ
+3266 GNPLDT

-3281 IENPYTEDQKR
+3281 IENPYTEEQKR

-3310 TEFRRANRESFRRRQ
+3310 TEFRTENRANFRRRQ
-3325 AEALA
+3325 AEALS
-3330 KLPQDTQELI
+3330 KLPQDIQELL

-3394 KIMQDLRGFVLRQLA
+3394 KIMQDLRGYVLRQLA
-3409 EHDAE
+3409 DHDAE
-3414 AVMRRATREGR
+3414 ALVRRATREGR
-3425 ILPRAQALEEASK
+3425 ILPRAQAVEDASK

-3446 AGIERVLNYGGQG
+3446 AGIERVLNFGGQG

-3469 PGQKPMKVLDERGNV
+3469 PGQKPMKVLDERGNI

-3489 AAWGMVEDPA
+3489 AAWGMIEDPA

-3512 VSNDKFL
+3512 VSNDRFL
-3519 QDLKDEGLKTGMLYD
+3519 QELKDEGLKTGMLYD

-3549 RVAKENALAAD
+3549 RVAKEGALAAD

-3603 KLSGETNKSLAPI
+3603 KLSGETNKSLAPV

-3622 PILAE
+3622 PTLAE

-3640 NTVMEVLTQLTLI
+3640 NMVMEVLTQLTLI

-3660 GSFAGQV
+3660 GSVAGQV

-3674 QSLITAGNFRPWDA
+3674 QSLVTAGNFRPWDA
-3688 DWRRDMALA
+3688 DWRRDMVLA
-3697 HRMTFGSVFGT
+3697 HKMTFGNVFGA
-3708 DAAARKATIQAR
+3708 DAATRKAVIQAR
-3720 KRFGELGLMDQGVTA
+3720 KRFGELRLMDQGVTA
-3735 NFMQDLVGMNASNDA
+3735 NFMQDLVGMNANNDA
-3750 ALQKGFL
+3750 SVQKGFL

-3869 ENNGWK
+3869 ERNGWN
-3875 RVASMGAS
+3875 RVRGMIYGWGGTFA
-3883 WVGSFGLTALSATIA
+3883 LTALSRALV

-3912 PDWQKNSQLFFLGKS
+3912 PDWQKNSQLVFTGKS
-3927 GGKIKFIDLSF
+3927 GGKINFYDVSF

-3950 GFMTSWFQDDK
+3950 AFMTSWFEDDK
-3961 TFNERVGQG
+3961 TFNERVGNG
-3970 VSEAVMELAKPFLSE
+3970 ISEAVMELAKPFLSE
-3985 QLFTGAIMDVA
+3985 QLFSGAVMDVA

-4020 TGHIGQVFLPGLADT
+4020 TGHIGSVFLPGTVDT
-4035 ALRVGKGWTGVVS
+4035 LGRIYKGATGVVS
-4048 DSGRSYDFGIEL
+4048 DSGRSYDLGNEI
-4060 TAAFGVRPS
+4060 TAAFGLRPS

-4077 GFRSRAFMQDYRDA
+4077 GFRSRAFMQGYRDA

-4110 ESGYERANAAY
+4110 ESGYERANDAY
-4121 RSTMEDFRQTYL
+4121 QSVMENFRQTYI

-4138 GIPANEVRSILK
+4138 GVPANEVRSILK

-4156 EVLSMIQSGRIQ
+4156 EVLSMIQSGRIR

-4188 IQEYESAY
+4188 IQEYDKAY
-4196 ATASRNP
+4196 ATASRNL